1 MARYER
7 DGRDLPVDAQG
18 KVKLRRTP
26 DGRLEIAP
34 APKRDLTAETE
45 AQERPPQADDPRSSA
60 SRNVPPY
67 GAA

>member
-7 DGRDLPVDAQG
+7 DGRDLPADAQG

-26 DGRLEIAP
+26 DGKLQIAP
-34 APKRDLTAETE
+34 QPKRELTAETE
-45 AQERPPQADDPRSSA
+45 ARERPGQADDPRTSGA
-60 SRNVPPY
+60 RNVPPY

>member
-26 DGRLEIAP
+26 DGKLEIKP
-34 APKRDLTAETE
+34 QPKRDLTETTE
-45 AQERPPQADDPRSSA
+45 AEEKPPQPDDPRSPFA
-60 SRNVPPY
+60 RNVPPY
-67 GAA
+67 SA